1 MAFGLMLTKEQ
12 GLADRAPLHVL
23 LSRNRFG
30 HAGSKVIQQAVS
42 DTGKRHDFR
51 MEGVRPGFGLSPDA
65 AAPVLDVDTTYE
77 LMEVLDFSSFS
88 RPSTNNSRKSRGP
101 KRPISPF
108 LSRQPTN
115 HSSRR
120 SAAYSP
126 RRQVLPR
133 SIECNFPPANRLIGD
148 LCACSAYLL
157 AMMSV

>member
-30 HAGSKVIQQAVS
+30 HAGSNIIKQAVS
-42 DTGKRHDFR
+42 DTGNRHDFR
-51 MEGVRPGFGLSPDA
+51 MEGVRPGFGISPDIA
-65 AAPVLDVDTTYE
+65 AHVLDIDMAYE
-77 LMEVLDFSSFS
+77 LEVLDFPSLS
-88 RPSTNNSRKSRGP
+88 RPSTNNSRKSRGA

-115 HSSRR
+115 HSSRL

-126 RRQVLPR
+126 RRQVLSR
-133 SIECNFPPANRLIGD
+133 SIECSSLPFNRLISD
-148 LCACSAYLL
+148 LCAARSLLLMCSP
-157 AMMSV
+157 